1 MRDLWL
7 RLPRHVATAG
17 LSLLLVASAVLLAA
31 GQPIRWYTEPPEP
44 PRVLLYLFWAEGC
57 PHCQEARAFLGLPDV
72 GPMQEKL
79 MAQMQERISENL
91 TGMDPETLIRTW
103 MPIGMEGLEKLQS
116 AFWSQMAGAAK
127 PPSGKGKS

>member
-1 MRDLWL
+1 MKIKLDIDC
-7 RLPRHVATAG
+7 T
-17 LSLLLVASAVLLAA
+17 
-31 GQPIRWYTEPPEP
+31 PE
-44 PRVLLYLFWAEGC
+44 
-57 PHCQEARAFLGLPDV
+57 EARAFLGLPDV

-127 PPSGKGKS
+127 PPPGKGKS